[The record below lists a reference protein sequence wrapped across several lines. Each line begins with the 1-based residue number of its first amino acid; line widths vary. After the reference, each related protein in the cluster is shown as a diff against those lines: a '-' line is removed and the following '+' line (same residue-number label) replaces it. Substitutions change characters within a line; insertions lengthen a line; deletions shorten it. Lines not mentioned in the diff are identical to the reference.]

1 MFENRNES
9 PGEAADEVVEM
20 REALGAVAAAEP
32 AVFWI
37 FQKYDGRWYVRLEG
51 EPGEHGFA
59 DRQSAQDLAKVAAAR
74 CRSYRIF
81 SQQDDGSFAELQAHW
96 PQAPQTAPRGL
107 AHWLMKRRMRGFL
120 T

>member
-1 MFENRNES
+1 MFENRDES
-9 PGEAADEVVEM
+9 SGKGTDEVVEM
-20 REALGAVAAAEP
+20 RDALGAVAAAEP

-37 FQKYDGRWYVRLEG
+37 FQKDDGRWYVRLEG

-59 DRQSAQDLAKVAAAR
+59 DRQSAQDLAKIAAAR

-81 SQQDDGSFAELQAHW
+81 SQQDDGSFAELQARW
-96 PQAPQTAPRGL
+96 PEAPQMAPRGFV
-107 AHWLMKRRMRGFL
+107 HWLMKRRTRGFL